1 MIRRLYLCL
10 IALFS
15 FNTFANTSIDLISIT
30 PPKTFENIHVQ
41 PLGTSETASEYLIFI
56 KHGVKAH
63 MHQTHTELVY
73 VIEGEG
79 VFRLDDTKQIIKS
92 GDFIRINKGVIHSV
106 IVTSETP
113 LKVLSIQTPK
123 FEGKDRVFIDKQP

>member
-1 MIRRLYLCL
+1 
-10 IALFS
+10 
-15 FNTFANTSIDLISIT
+15 
-30 PPKTFENIHVQ
+30 
-41 PLGTSETASEYLIFI
+41 
-56 KHGVKAH
+56 